1 MTDRFTVFV
10 NGAKLDV
17 AAPAAALDAVRAW
30 DSDAAAAIEQG
41 TRALTDS
48 RGLAL
53 PPGSPLYAGAIL
65 RVVGVRDR
73 DDDDADLLH

>member
-1 MTDRFTVFV
+1 MTDRLIVFV

-17 AAPAAALDAVRAW
+17 AASAAALDAVRAW

-65 RVVGVRDR
+65 RVGAVRDR